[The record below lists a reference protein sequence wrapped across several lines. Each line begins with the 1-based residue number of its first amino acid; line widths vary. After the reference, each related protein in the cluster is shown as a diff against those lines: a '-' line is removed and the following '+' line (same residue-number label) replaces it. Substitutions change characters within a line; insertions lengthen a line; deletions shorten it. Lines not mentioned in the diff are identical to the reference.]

1 LFERF
6 NTIERVFGC
15 DDKFRHLLLRFERLS
30 ELHYAFKTLAY
41 TMINLRHFC
50 CDRPSWHSG
59 YDGAAL

>member
-1 LFERF
+1 MFERF

-50 CDRPSWHSG
+50 
-59 YDGAAL
+59 